1 MLKNIF
7 KNIKYFFKRK
17 GKVLKMKET
26 LKKLLEDGALTQEE
40 YDTIISKLGVSDS
53 NEEPPVEGTETEG
66 NEPEA
71 KEPTTEEQ
79 PTDEAEEQ
87 PEVQET
93 ETEVVEEPVD
103 EQPET
108 EEAPVEE
115 PAQEPSGDETLAPE
129 GNPKAE
135 NDVEKRLNAIENT
148 LNTILQ
154 KLQGPVAPKPVE
166 NPGGQPRFFGY
177 SKR

>member
-1 MLKNIF
+1 MFKDIF

-17 GKVLKMKET
+17 GKDLKMKEK
-26 LKKLLEDGALTQEE
+26 LKKLLADGALTQEE
-40 YDTIISKLGVSDS
+40 YDTLISNLQVSDS
-53 NEEPPVEGTETEG
+53 NEEPVEGAETEG
-66 NEPEA
+66 NEPEVE
-71 KEPTTEEQ
+71 EPTTEEQ

-87 PEVQET
+87 PEVQEN

-115 PAQEPSGDETLAPE
+115 PAQEPSGNETLAPE

-135 NDVEKRLNAIENT
+135 NNVEQRLNAIEQT